1 MDASDNREA
10 TISGQAGSSG
20 QVVPEENADQ
30 PSADY
35 LQWLE
40 SRSMLHQADH
50 LADLVT
56 RRRHLSRPAG
66 SGQRH
71 DQPVWGTAKA
81 GAPGA
86 HPRSHYVLG
95 FGRAGLTH
103 RQPGRPRRQEITQS
117 PYREH
122 A

>member
-1 MDASDNREA
+1 MDASDNVEA

-56 RRRHLSRPAG
+56 RRFDTSVDLLAAANGMTSR
-66 SGQRH
+66 SGVRPKQVLLVPT
-71 DQPVWGTAKA
+71 QGVTTCSGLE
-81 GAPGA
+81 GPG
-86 HPRSHYVLG
+86 
-95 FGRAGLTH
+95 
-103 RQPGRPRRQEITQS
+103 
-117 PYREH
+117 
-122 A
+122 

>member
-1 MDASDNREA
+1 MDASDNGEA

-56 RRRHLSRPAG
+56 RRFDTSVDLLAAANGMTSR
-66 SGQRH
+66 SGVRQ
-71 DQPVWGTAKA
+71 A

-117 PYREH
+117 PCREH